1 MSKLISLA
9 KTTSLSTKVVVLSIS
24 TILSVLINMKIA
36 LLGLS
41 ILIIIDLITGIAKS
55 LYEKNINC
63 NPLKTEFWKSIKSY
77 MLRKTWKKAYE
88 YGIGIIVV
96 VILETLVFGGSTSIM
111 LKSKKF
117 SLSELAVVIPSIVEV
132 WSIFENIEVVT
143 KNNFFKKLY
152 TFLPQKVQKVL
163 KRNDS

>member
-63 NPLKTEFWKSIKSY
+63 NPFKTEFWKSIKSY

-111 LKSKKF
+111 LMSKKF

>member
-1 MSKLISLA
+1 MNKLITLI
-9 KTTSLSTKVVVLSIS
+9 KTTPLSTKVVVLSIS

-41 ILIIIDLITGIAKS
+41 TLIIIDLITGIAKS
-55 LYEKNINC
+55 LYENDISC
-63 NPLKTEFWKSIKSY
+63 NPLKADFWKSIKSY

-96 VILETLVFGGSTSIM
+96 VIFETLVFGGNTSIM
-111 LKSKKF
+111 LMSKKF
-117 SLSELAVVIPSIVEV
+117 TLSELAVVIPSIVEV

-143 KNNFFKKLY
+143 KNNFFKKLSA
-152 TFLPQKVQKVL
+152 FLPQKVQKVL